1 MLSRVKK
8 RAALYQIAVVALV
21 MAVVFTFVGLFIYSR
36 MITEVDKKIAVLE
49 ESYRDFFQNQ
59 GAPNPDDKYDSVY
72 RNSLIIAL
80 REDGGYKVSDKEF
93 YSEETLVQLIE
104 AIKNRQEDRVKI
116 DDKNIAYKVVDNVGS
131 GAYTAIVCC
140 YDYTHDYTTYT
151 VNVVTILMTAF
162 AVILVVSIL
171 VIRFNGKS
179 FATVEN
185 AFFKQKELVANASHE
200 LKTPLTIINTNLSI
214 INSYDNLTEEQ
225 KKWLSGIATQT
236 QRMGELINEMLVLA
250 RVEGMKEKQNL
261 ERINFSTIVESVVL
275 ETETVAFEKG
285 AMLTS
290 SVQEDVFVKGR
301 KQDLEKLVYILLD
314 NAIKYTPFG
323 KEIRLKLSVEKRKV
337 MLRVYNEGEGIEK
350 EKLPKLFDRF
360 YRADE
365 SHSVG
370 GSFGLGL
377 AIAKAIVDS
386 MDGRIGVDSEVAKY
400 TEFIC
405 VFKES

>member
-36 MITEVDKKIAVLE
+36 MITEVDKKIEVLE
-49 ESYRDFFQNQ
+49 ESYRNFFQNQ

-104 AIKNRQEDRVKI
+104 AIKGRQEDKIKI
-116 DDKNIAYKVVDNVGS
+116 DDNNIAYKVVDNAGS

-151 VNVVTILMTAF
+151 INVVTILMTAF

-236 QRMGELINEMLVLA
+236 QRMGEMINEMLVLA
-250 RVEGMKEKQNL
+250 KVEGMKEKQNL
-261 ERINFSTIVESVVL
+261 ERINLSTIVESAVL

-285 AMLTS
+285 AILTS
-290 SVQEDVFVKGR
+290 SVQENVFVKGR

-323 KEIRLKLSVEKRKV
+323 KEIKLKLSVEKRKV
-337 MLRVYNEGEGIEK
+337 ILRVYNEGEGIEK

>member
-1 MLSRVKK
+1 MR
-8 RAALYQIAVVALV
+8 
-21 MAVVFTFVGLFIYSR
+21 
-36 MITEVDKKIAVLE
+36 
-49 ESYRDFFQNQ
+49 SY
-59 GAPNPDDKYDSVY
+59 
-72 RNSLIIAL
+72 
-80 REDGGYKVSDKEF
+80 
-93 YSEETLVQLIE
+93 
-104 AIKNRQEDRVKI
+104 
-116 DDKNIAYKVVDNVGS
+116 
-131 GAYTAIVCC
+131 
-140 YDYTHDYTTYT
+140 
-151 VNVVTILMTAF
+151 IL
-162 AVILVVSIL
+162 
-171 VIRFNGKS
+171 
-179 FATVEN
+179 
-185 AFFKQKELVANASHE
+185 
-200 LKTPLTIINTNLSI
+200 
-214 INSYDNLTEEQ
+214 LTEEQ

-236 QRMGELINEMLVLA
+236 QRMGEMINEMLVLA
-250 RVEGMKEKQNL
+250 RVEGMKEKQSL

-285 AMLTS
+285 AVLTS

-337 MLRVYNEGEGIEK
+337 ILRVYNEGDGIEK